1 MILCDLTQGWLYRVK
16 YSSYAKLL
24 MSFLCSLYT
33 SDEFTE
39 QEPPLFDRA
48 KHQQVGISLD
58 DQSSNNLKKGTMS
71 SLFS

>member
-48 KHQQVGISLD
+48 FMRVTF
-58 DQSSNNLKKGTMS
+58 QSKAPTSGD
-71 SLFS
+71 FFG